1 VNLGAARKHKKR
13 AGLLRLALNSQT
25 NPGNLTALPGLV
37 LAALMLLVGPLAAA
51 LLLAGLVLLLLAALV
66 LLAALLLAALLR
78 LAALVLAALLL
89 LARALILLAGV
100 LIWIVRHSGCP
111 PTGWIG
117 IRPLAINAMNSK
129 EFAEACKTI
138 CDQRAGSAMN

>member
-1 VNLGAARKHKKR
+1 LLLLV
-13 AGLLRLALNSQT
+13 GLLLAATLL
-25 NPGNLTALPGLV
+25 LTGLVLATLLLAGLV
-37 LAALMLLVGPLAAA
+37 LAALMLL
-51 LLLAGLVLLLLAALV
+51 
-66 LLAALLLAALLR
+66 
-78 LAALVLAALLL
+78 AALVLAAFL

-100 LIWIVRHSGCP
+100 LIWVVRHSGCP